1 MFNRYFLYAFI
12 LLSFVLLTL
21 GKSQEICKWY
31 GTAPFCFSN
40 NKCPS
45 SCHKMRSGDGEKCW
59 FGKKKYCCC
68 AGAVVK
74 TIFEILAGKK

>member
-1 MFNRYFLYAFI
+1 
-12 LLSFVLLTL
+12 
-21 GKSQEICKWY
+21 
-31 GTAPFCFSN
+31 
-40 NKCPS
+40 
-45 SCHKMRSGDGEKCW
+45 MRSGDGEKCW